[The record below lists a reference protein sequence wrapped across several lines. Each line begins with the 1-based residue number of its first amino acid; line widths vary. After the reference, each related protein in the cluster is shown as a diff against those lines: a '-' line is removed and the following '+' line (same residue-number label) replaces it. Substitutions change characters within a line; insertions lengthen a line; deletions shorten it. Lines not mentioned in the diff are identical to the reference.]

1 MGGRLIQRLARFQ
14 LVETLSH
21 LWPYMKPE
29 WRMLSLAAAATLGLT
44 VVELAVPIL
53 IGVLINS
60 LVGGTGGQQRAPV
73 LDFRVIVAL
82 LAAAALMR
90 GYFLYQQRS
99 LAGQVG
105 QKVTARM
112 RNAVWAHLQELPL
125 EYTSRRG
132 PGRLLVRFISD
143 SRAIQRLVSRRIVEL
158 AQDVLVVTGVM
169 AVLIYINLFMGL
181 AALLMLPLIALIF
194 WRLNPELQEASR
206 DTRKRRTRLSAR
218 LYQRISGLSA
228 VKGFGRQREETRYV
242 KDLNRKIASKGSR
255 QEVVGGRLLG
265 ASAGA
270 VALVTALVIGLAAY
284 EITAGR
290 LRAGDLFIFY
300 TLIALLTPIFQRIT
314 IADRTL
320 QEAEISVQRLA
331 QTLAEVPESLPGGEL
346 PKLEVGEGFVS
357 VKGASFDYPDGTLAI
372 RDVSLE
378 ARRGELVALVG
389 PSGAG
394 KSTLLELLP
403 LFRKPTAGR
412 VVIDGQDTA
421 GVSLKSL
428 RSRIGLV
435 AQDTPLFD
443 GTIAENVAY
452 GVRGDD
458 AEDRIDRVARLS
470 GVDELVASL
479 PDGWETKIREGKR
492 EISRGERLRV
502 VLARA
507 LAADPPILLLD
518 DVGSVLDPGTLR
530 DLARHKT
537 VIVATH
543 DASSVPGADRIYR
556 LDRGRITE
564 EETGAMLA
572 RSDMQN
578 GSR

>member
-1 MGGRLIQRLARFQ
+1 
-14 LVETLSH
+14 
-21 LWPYMKPE
+21 
-29 WRMLSLAAAATLGLT
+29 
-44 VVELAVPIL
+44 
-53 IGVLINS
+53 
-60 LVGGTGGQQRAPV
+60 
-73 LDFRVIVAL
+73 
-82 LAAAALMR
+82 MR
-90 GYFLYQQRS
+90 GYCLYQQRS

-105 QKVTARM
+105 QKVTARI
-112 RNAVWAHLQELPL
+112 RDAVWAHLQELPL
-125 EYTSRRG
+125 EYSNHRG

-143 SRAIQRLVSRRIVEL
+143 SRSIQRLVSRRIVEF

-169 AVLIYINLFMGL
+169 AVLVYINLFMGL
-181 AALLMLPLIALIF
+181 AAILMLPLVGLIF
-194 WRLNPELQEASR
+194 WRLNPKLQKTSR

-228 VKGFGRQREETRYV
+228 VKAHGRQREETRYV
-242 KDLNRKIASKGSR
+242 EELNSKVASRGSR
-255 QEVVGGRLLG
+255 QEVAGGKLLG

-284 EITAGR
+284 EISAGR

-314 IADRTL
+314 IADQTL

-331 QTLAEVPESLPGGEL
+331 QTLAEEPESPPEGEL
-346 PKLEVGEGFVS
+346 PELEVGEGFVA
-357 VKGASFDYPDGTLAI
+357 VVGASFNYPDGTPSI
-372 RDVSLE
+372 SDVSLE

-412 VVIDGQDTA
+412 IVIDGQDTA

-443 GTIAENVAY
+443 GTITENVAY

-458 AEDRIDRVARLS
+458 AEDRINWAARLS
-470 GVDELVASL
+470 GVDELAARL
-479 PDGWETKIREGKR
+479 PDGWETKMREGRR
-492 EISRGERLRV
+492 EISWGERLRV

-518 DVGSVLDPGTLR
+518 EVGSALDPEALR

-556 LDRGRITE
+556 LDRGQITE
-564 EETGAMLA
+564 EETGAMLS
-572 RSDMQN
+572 RSDRQN
-578 GSR
+578 GPR